1 MSYILIYNDHNISYI
16 CIQSRF
22 CSNLN
27 LNREIKNTATCIAMK
42 ALEMDLVPGLIYLCI
57 GNTH

>member
-1 MSYILIYNDHNISYI
+1 MLYIIIYKYHNISYI
-16 CIQSRF
+16 CIQARF

-27 LNREIKNTATCIAMK
+27 LNRDIQKTATCIAMK
-42 ALEMDLVPGLIYLCI
+42 ALEMDLVPGLISLCI